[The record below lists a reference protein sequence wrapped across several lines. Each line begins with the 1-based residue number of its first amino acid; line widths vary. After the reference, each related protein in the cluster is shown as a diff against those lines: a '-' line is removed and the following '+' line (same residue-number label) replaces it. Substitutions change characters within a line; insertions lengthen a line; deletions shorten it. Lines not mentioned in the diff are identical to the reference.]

1 MLDVIYDRRSIRKY
15 QNKPIEDEKLN
26 KILRAGMYAPS
37 GMNKQPWTF
46 VVCTER
52 NTLDEVQKNSPVF
65 FYAIKCTMLHNCVW
79 GY

>member
-26 KILRAGMYAPS
+26 EILRAGMYAPS

-52 NTLDEVQKNSPVF
+52 NTLDEVQKIHKRIHCKWNLLVCQFLPD
-65 FYAIKCTMLHNCVW
+65 
-79 GY
+79 